1 MWNKKVKWF
10 DESYKWI
17 FLGIAIIGGPLMQ
30 IVNFIC
36 SRLFISTM
44 IHTIIVFGILV
55 FQIIGLISACI
66 TIHKYNKLEK
76 SKKES
81 FFNDNKK
88 SIF

>member
-10 DESYKWI
+10 DESYKWV
-17 FLGIAIIGGPLMQ
+17 FLGIAIVGGPLIQ
-30 IVNFIC
+30 IVNSIC
-36 SRLFISTM
+36 NRLFISTEV
-44 IHTIIVFGILV
+44 HTIIVFGILV

-66 TIHKYNKLEK
+66 TIHKYDKLKK

-81 FFNDNKK
+81 LFSDNKK